1 MITFSEAEEKRV
13 IRKISLKILPFIFLL
28 YIIAMID
35 RVNVGFAALTM
46 NKELGIGASTFG
58 LIAGI
63 FFIAY
68 FLFEVPS
75 NVIMYKVGA
84 RTWIARIL
92 ITWGMVVMGEGFI
105 QNAFQL
111 GVLRVLLGV
120 AEAGFY
126 PAMILYITYWFPGKH
141 LARAVSYF
149 MLAVCGSNIIG
160 GPISTWIM
168 DNINWLGMSGWRW
181 VYILEGIPAIVLGII
196 TLSIMIDKPEEAKF
210 LTRKEKSWLLSE
222 LQKEQQVKEKNAHAH
237 TSTSY
242 WEAFREPRVWHMGLC
257 YMVYVMAMYGVGFWM
272 PQMIKGLSKILTST
286 QVGLLSA
293 VPYIAASFVMIL
305 VARHSDKANERRFHV
320 ALPILMTFV
329 GLIAL
334 TMTSNLLLSMILLT
348 VALSGVY
355 AFGGT
360 FWSIPNLSLSA
371 ASAAVGIAII
381 NSVGNLGGFMGPY
394 LVGWLLDWTGSTNA
408 GMYMLAGC
416 ALAETLLILAIPKK
430 LVTPPPAGIPQ
441 REELGE
447 DDLMA

>member
-1 MITFSEAEEKRV
+1 MGKVSVVDEKQV
-13 IRKISLKILPFIFLL
+13 MRKISKKILPFIFLL

-92 ITWGMVVMGEGFI
+92 ITWGMVVVGEGFI
-105 QNAFQL
+105 RNAFQL
-111 GVLRVLLGV
+111 GVLRVILGI

-160 GPISTWIM
+160 GPVSTWIM
-168 DNINWLGMSGWRW
+168 DNVHWLGMSGWRW
-181 VYILEGIPAIVLGII
+181 IYIFEGLPAVILGII
-196 TLSIMIDKPEEAKF
+196 TLLIMVDKPEKAKF
-210 LTRKEKSWLLSE
+210 LTPEEKSWLLSE
-222 LQKEQQVKEKNAHAH
+222 LKKEQNVKEKKAHS
-237 TSTSY
+237 STSY
-242 WEAFREPRVWHMGLC
+242 WAAFKEPRVWHMGLC
-257 YMVYVMAMYGVGFWM
+257 YMAYVMALYGVGFWM
-272 PQMIKGLSKILTST
+272 PQMIKGLFKILTPT

-293 VPYIAASFVMIL
+293 IPYIVASFVMLL
-305 VARHSDKANERRFHV
+305 VARHSDKTNERRFHV
-320 ALPILMTFV
+320 ALPILMTFA
-329 GLIAL
+329 GLVAL
-334 TMTSNLLLSMILLT
+334 TMTTNLFWSMILLT
-348 VALSGVY
+348 IALSGVY

-381 NSVGNLGGFMGPY
+381 NSVGNLGGFLGPY

-416 ALAETLLILAIPKK
+416 ALAETFLILAIPKR
-430 LVTPPPAGIPQ
+430 LVTPYTISPG
-441 REELGE
+441 RGEEAWGNKR
-447 DDLMA
+447 MA